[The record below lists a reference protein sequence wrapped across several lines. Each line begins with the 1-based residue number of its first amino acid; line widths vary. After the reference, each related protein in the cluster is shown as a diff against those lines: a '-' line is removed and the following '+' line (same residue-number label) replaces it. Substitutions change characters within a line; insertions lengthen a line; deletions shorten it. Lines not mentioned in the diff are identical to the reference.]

1 MSLKLDFTSDLE
13 ARLSEKWFWLIFIV
27 KQGNPTNKELR
38 GLGRDIGNKWRILG
52 EFLGVE
58 EELESIDE
66 RYKSLCDKGFYMLKH
81 WTQKNGSSATYRVL
95 SVALEDELLAR
106 KNLSQ
111 NYCYGWQLT
120 QQCFSCLLTL
130 ISWGMSSFS
139 ICSVFLIFGLHMSL
153 SWKGLKSIC
162 KLMTVIFTTKTAAQE
177 SE

>member
-27 KQGNPTNKELR
+27 KQGNPTSTELL

-52 EFLGVE
+52 ECLKVG
-58 EELESIDE
+58 EELESIDD
-66 RYKSLCDKGFYMLKH
+66 RYKSLTEKGFEMLKY

-95 SVALEDELLAR
+95 SGALEHELLAR
-106 KNLSQ
+106 KNLSEK
-111 NYCYGWQLT
+111 YCYGWQLT

-153 SWKGLKSIC
+153 SWKGLKSMC